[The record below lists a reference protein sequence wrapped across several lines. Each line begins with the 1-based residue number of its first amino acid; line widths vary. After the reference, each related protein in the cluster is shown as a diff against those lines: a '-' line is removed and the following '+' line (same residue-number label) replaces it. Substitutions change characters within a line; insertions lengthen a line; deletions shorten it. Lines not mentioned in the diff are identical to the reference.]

1 MSVATLQ
8 AQPPSLT
15 RVTPVDRD
23 MLIWDTPD
31 MADDSVTRARA
42 ALDRA
47 ERALER
53 RREEL
58 AEAIAEA
65 VRGGEKL
72 SKVAVR
78 AKYTRE
84 HVRRIARA
92 AGIEPT
98 VDREPP
104 ERPR

>member
-1 MSVATLQ
+1 MEMPTLDWD
-8 AQPPSLT
+8 L
-15 RVTPVDRD
+15 
-23 MLIWDTPD
+23 LIWDTHD
-31 MADDSVTRARA
+31 MTDDPVTRARA

-47 ERALER
+47 ERTVER

-58 AEAIAEA
+58 AEAIADA
-65 VRGGEKL
+65 VRTGEKL

-84 HVRRIARA
+84 TVRRIVRA
-92 AGIEPT
+92 AGIEPA

-104 ERPR
+104 ERP

>member
-1 MSVATLQ
+1 M
-8 AQPPSLT
+8 
-15 RVTPVDRD
+15 
-23 MLIWDTPD
+23 
-31 MADDSVTRARA
+31 DDDPVTRARA

-47 ERALER
+47 ERAVER

-58 AEAIAEA
+58 TAAIADA
-65 VRGGEKL
+65 VRSGEKL

-78 AKYTRE
+78 ARYTRE
-84 HVRRIARA
+84 HVRRVARA

-104 ERPR
+104 SRYPR